1 MQQTCLTA
9 GKDGVGCWS
18 LHDDGETARLQEQDQ
33 TNRAQSGANT
43 HHSHRVTAFSSKQKN
58 KKESAIGSSF
68 DCYLHAEPKEKEEK
82 EKKKKKLG
90 VYDKCTKH
98 HQKGVTL
105 SSYSQSPLIPH
116 RFQADRCRQLSSIIS
131 IAASPAIL
139 DLVASP
145 WRFDLVAHTHKDLPT
160 GSSII
165 RVQSSAIVIVA
176 ACRGLADL
184 VPCRPRRI
192 RHKRSS
198 SASISCSSTLVLS
211 LRGLA
216 RFCSNVVG

>member
-82 EKKKKKLG
+82 EKKKKSWE
-90 VYDKCTKH
+90 CTTNVQSTTRKVSH
-98 HQKGVTL
+98 SHLTL
-105 SSYSQSPLIPH
+105 SLHSSHIVFKLIGVGSYRASSRSPHHLQSLIWLRRHGALILSRTHIKIYPLAH
-116 RFQADRCRQLSSIIS
+116 R
-131 IAASPAIL
+131 
-139 DLVASP
+139 
-145 WRFDLVAHTHKDLPT
+145 
-160 GSSII
+160 
-165 RVQSSAIVIVA
+165 
-176 ACRGLADL
+176 
-184 VPCRPRRI
+184 
-192 RHKRSS
+192 
-198 SASISCSSTLVLS
+198 
-211 LRGLA
+211 
-216 RFCSNVVG
+216 

>member
-43 HHSHRVTAFSSKQKN
+43 HHSHRVTAFSSKQKT
-58 KKESAIGSSF
+58 KKNRRSDRALLVTSTLSQ
-68 DCYLHAEPKEKEEK
+68 
-82 EKKKKKLG
+82 KKKKKKKRKKKVG
-90 VYDKCTKH
+90 SVRQMYKAPPERCH
-98 HQKGVTL
+98 TL
-105 SSYSQSPLIPH
+105 IYSQSLLIPH